1 MAWAGT
7 DTKRRHGE
15 REKKREVRGRKTRDK
30 ILHLGTRQTGRECGL
45 KYVIHSQS
53 PPAKSPLNS
62 ELCELARADQRKGGK
77 SVPPFVSYDL
87 ILFTF

>member
-30 ILHLGTRQTGRECGL
+30 ILHLGQVRRGEGWE
-45 KYVIHSQS
+45 YVIHSS
-53 PPAKSPLNS
+53 
-62 ELCELARADQRKGGK
+62 R
-77 SVPPFVSYDL
+77 V
-87 ILFTF
+87 